1 MNAHILTNVLVLT
14 FCVIIDLVLALPITL
29 MVVLTFIL
37 GWWGILNS
45 KIFRNVDNGKCVSP
59 YELYF
64 VLTKKIS
71 EQ

>member
-14 FCVIIDLVLALPITL
+14 FCVIVDLVLALPITL
-29 MVVLTFIL
+29 MVVITFIL

-45 KIFRNVDNGKCVSP
+45 KIFRNVDNGKCVNP

-64 VLTKKIS
+64 RLTKTVL

>member
-14 FCVIIDLVLALPITL
+14 FCAIVDLVLALPITL
-29 MVVLTFIL
+29 MIVLTFIL

-45 KIFRNVDNGKCVSP
+45 KIFRNVDNGKCVNP

-64 VLTKKIS
+64 RLTKTVL